1 MIDTKCSKCSGE
13 MVPGFVPEGGLL
25 SRPHEVWVSGTPDRG
40 FLSLRISERDV
51 RRINVYR
58 CLRCGFLE
66 SYATE
71 PSR

>member
-1 MIDTKCSKCSGE
+1 MKCPKCSAE
-13 MVPGFVPEGGLL
+13 MVEGFVLETGLL
-25 SRPHEVWVSGTPDRG
+25 SDPRPKWVSGRPATNAVG
-40 FLSLRISERDV
+40 GIETAERDV
-51 RRINVYR
+51 RRIETFR